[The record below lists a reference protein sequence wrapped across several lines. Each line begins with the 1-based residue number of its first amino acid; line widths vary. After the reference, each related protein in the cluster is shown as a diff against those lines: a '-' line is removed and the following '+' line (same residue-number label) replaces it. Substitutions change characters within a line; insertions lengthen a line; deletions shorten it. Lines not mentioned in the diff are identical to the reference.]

1 MKLNA
6 YLNKCLVLSVYIS
19 KEVHISQMVHC
30 DFGWGGK
37 CNGFYVN
44 GVFAPFDSIT
54 GERKEQYNRHLR
66 MVTYKRS

>member
-1 MKLNA
+1 
-6 YLNKCLVLSVYIS
+6 
-19 KEVHISQMVHC
+19 MVHC

-66 MVTYKRS
+66 IVTYKQQ